1 MKHRLRDFLVGLTS
15 IVALCG
21 LAALLLLFGELRSLW
36 QSRYLLVVIANTS
49 AGLRPGSQVTVNGV
63 VAGAVEQI
71 SLDAE
76 GGPAPVRILAMID
89 THVTVPLEARPE
101 VGVAL
106 LGGGQKLDLVLPE
119 RWNPEQ
125 VASRTEA
132 SVLTGRF
139 EGLGALITRL
149 SGFVEQASGTLQT
162 VEAAVRKAEETFATA
177 KSTIEH
183 ADNWIND
190 EQMRQ
195 DLRAAVFST
204 RKAVEAASRLAE
216 RLEGDTPRLLASLTE
231 ASDKLGRTL
240 ESVDA
245 AVRDA
250 SKGGGTVGLLMSNP
264 DLYNSLVDASR
275 RLSSVLKDAQLL
287 LQKVKQEG
295 LDVKF

>member
-36 QSRYLLVVIANTS
+36 QSRYPLVVMANTS

-250 SKGGGTVGLLMSNP
+250 I
-264 DLYNSLVDASR
+264 
-275 RLSSVLKDAQLL
+275 
-287 LQKVKQEG
+287 
-295 LDVKF
+295 